1 MMSPKSMARPLPLD
15 LFAKEKT
22 MSDMKSRKTPL
33 HLWIIG
39 GLALLWN
46 LMGAVDYVLTMTRN
60 EAYMSH
66 FTAEQLEFFYGFPA
80 WVVALWAIAIWGGLL
95 GIILLLLRRKR
106 AVPVLVVS
114 FACMA
119 ATMIHNYGFAGGA
132 EISGGSG
139 IIFSMVVFLVSLALI
154 FYSRAMARKG
164 VLS

>member
-1 MMSPKSMARPLPLD
+1 MTESKP
-15 LFAKEKT
+15 
-22 MSDMKSRKTPL
+22 SRAPV
-33 HLWIIG
+33 HLWIVG

-66 FTAEQLEFFYGFPA
+66 FTPEQLEFFYGFPA

-95 GIILLLLRRKR
+95 GIILLLLCRKQ

-119 ATMIHNYGFAGGA
+119 ATMIHNYGFAGGV

-139 IIFSMVVFLVSLALI
+139 IFFSGVVFVVSIALI
-154 FYSRAMARKG
+154 VYSRAMTRKG
-164 VLS
+164 ILS

>member
-1 MMSPKSMARPLPLD
+1 
-15 LFAKEKT
+15 
-22 MSDMKSRKTPL
+22 MSDKKSSKAPI
-33 HLWIIG
+33 HLWIVG

-66 FTAEQLEFFYGFPA
+66 FTPKQLEFFYGFPA

-95 GIILLLLRRKR
+95 GIVLLLLRRR
-106 AVPVLVVS
+106 QAVPVLAISFICMVV
-114 FACMA
+114 
-119 ATMIHNYGFAGGA
+119 TMIHNYGFAGGA

-139 IIFSMVVFLVSLALI
+139 IFFSGLVFVISLALI
-154 FYSRAMARKG
+154 VYSRAMVRKG